1 MRIALLQLTSSED
14 PAENLRI
21 VEDMVLEAA
30 RGGAEFVLTPE
41 VTNCIAASKQDL
53 ARKLSFESDDPF
65 LRRMREISA
74 ERGIWLLLGSLG
86 VKSETVEGKFANR
99 SFLIGPDGEI
109 AARYDKIHMFD
120 VDISETETYRESKT
134 YERGN
139 KAVVAHTRLAIIGMT
154 VCYDLRF
161 PHLYRALAQAG
172 AEILTV
178 PAAFAVPTGQAHWE
192 PLLRARAIENGAFVL
207 APAQTGLH
215 YEKDGKQRR
224 TYGHS
229 MVIDPWGKVLLDAGE
244 GQGVHFTR
252 IDLSVVETSRRR
264 VGSLTQFSE
273 FENPK

>member
-14 PAENLRI
+14 PAENLRT

-41 VTNCIAASKQDL
+41 VTNCIASSRKDL
-53 ARKLSFESDDPF
+53 ARKLSYEAEDPF
-65 LRRMREISA
+65 LERMRSLSKEHD
-74 ERGIWLLLGSLG
+74 IWLLLGSLG
-86 VKSETVEGKFANR
+86 VKSETVQDKFANR

-139 KAVVAHTRLAIIGMT
+139 KAIVAQASFAKVGMS
-154 VCYDLRF
+154 VCYDVRF
-161 PHLYRALAQAG
+161 PHLYRSLAQAG
-172 AEILTV
+172 AEILTI

-215 YEKDGKQRR
+215 YEKDGKERR

-244 GQGVHFTR
+244 EQGVHFVD
-252 IDLSVVETSRRR
+252 IELSAVSEGRSR
-264 VGSLTQFSE
+264 VGSLTQLSE
-273 FENPK
+273 FESPK